1 MEWDMGKLYTMVCSY
16 LFRRMLVSH
25 QDLFV
30 MYHRRIMHMYLC
42 YAASVICMGHQKVQ
56 EIIASKA
63 MKSGTHQKMPAQQQ
77 NHPLEQNAQ
86 QIASVKL

>member
-1 MEWDMGKLYTMVCSY
+1 MVCIISFSPY
-16 LFRRMLVSH
+16 AGFSPRS
-25 QDLFV
+25 FV
-30 MYHRRIMHMYLC
+30 MYHLRIMHMYLC
-42 YAASVICMGHQKVQ
+42 YAASVICMGHQKFQ